1 MEYRYLTTSLTGC
14 VQQLAC
20 NILPHGYWFYCMGRV
35 LEKKDPFAI
44 DAKLLGKY
52 GIEISSPQLELLRV
66 INQERQAAGYEKVPP
81 SVLRYKRRIASPYQ
95 PEPLEVKVERIAA

>member
-1 MEYRYLTTSLTGC
+1 MQYRYLTTNLTGC

-35 LEKKDPFAI
+35 PDKKDPFAI

-52 GIEISSPQLELLRV
+52 GIEISRLLETPLIFCWGSGCEEDLKFLSW
-66 INQERQAAGYEKVPP
+66 GD
-81 SVLRYKRRIASPYQ
+81 SVLSVIGHA
-95 PEPLEVKVERIAA
+95 

>member
-1 MEYRYLTTSLTGC
+1 MQYRYLTTSLTGC

-35 LEKKDPFAI
+35 PDKKDPFAI

-52 GIEISSPQLELLRV
+52 GIEISRQQRLRV
-66 INQERQAAGYEKVPP
+66 SAQQHRISGGASDGGLFLFGGEYAATR
-81 SVLRYKRRIASPYQ
+81 SV
-95 PEPLEVKVERIAA
+95 

>member
-1 MEYRYLTTSLTGC
+1 MQYRYLTSSLTGC

-35 LEKKDPFAI
+35 PDKKDPLAI
-44 DAKLLGKY
+44 YAKLLGKY
-52 GIEISSPQLELLRV
+52 GIEISSQHLELLRV
-66 INQERQAAGYEKVPP
+66 INQERQAAGYEKVSP
-81 SVLRYKRRIASPYQ
+81 SVLRYKRRIVSPYE